1 MPEQASP
8 FEEAKPARSQ
18 DVSAED
24 TVEVTRSEPIS
35 SAPDDVISPVA
46 LVAGETRSEPEPV
59 YAVTEGPVESDTT
72 TEETVKQ
79 SDDGMTIKRK
89 VMTTKHCRPLIKTT
103 TVGERVVDSVVTG
116 SLLVGTSVEE
126 HILMVHPDVSEP
138 YPEDVERDTSVQEF
152 EDMLPDGTWLKT
164 KVTQTVLTAAK
175 VVPEEVQTR
184 TDVQER
190 EETRDDGTTVKTTT
204 TITEHYRMVTLGS
217 VISEIVVGQQ
227 VDEVIYELAPGVATV
242 DQEGTDAETTQQEF
256 TDTLPDGGW
265 LERKV
270 TKTTVTMVP
279 PQVIESEV
287 LQRTDVQERHDSLED
302 GTTFKITTTI
312 VEHYKTVTV
321 GDDITEVPIGK
332 EIDEDILE
340 LAPGVTSIDD
350 DNTTSQVSKGES
362 DETMDD
368 GTWVRRKMTTTT
380 VSLVEREIVE
390 SEVMTKEDV
399 QQEEDVLD
407 DGTTVRTTTRTTLHY
422 KTRSD
427 GIETTEVPVGTEIDR
442 TVVQLSPGA
451 TDVDQDNTT
460 SHVSEG
466 ESEETMDD
474 GTWVKRKMT
483 TTTVSLVEREIVE
496 SEVMTKEDVQQE
508 EDVLDDGTTVR
519 TTTRTT
525 LHYKTRSDGVE
536 TTEVLVGTEIDRI
549 VVQLSPGATDVDQD
563 NTTSH
568 VSEGESE
575 ETMDD
580 GTWVKRKMTTTTVSL
595 VEREIVESEV
605 MTKEDV
611 QQEEDVLDD
620 GTTVR
625 TTTRTTL
632 HYKTRSDG
640 VETTE
645 VPVGTEIDRT
655 VVQLSPGATD
665 VDQDNTTSHVSE
677 GESEETMDD
686 GTWVRRKMT
695 TTTVSL
701 VEREIVDSEV
711 LTKEDVQQ
719 EEDVL
724 DDGTTVRTTTRTT
737 LHYKTRSDGI
747 ETTEVPVG
755 TEIDRTVVQLSPGAT
770 DVDQDNT
777 TSHVSEGESEETMDD
792 GTWVKRKMTTT
803 TVSLVEREIVESEVM
818 TKEDVQQEEDVLDDG
833 TTVRTTTR
841 TTLHYK
847 TRSDGVETTEVPVGT
862 EVDRTVVQLSP
873 GAADVDQEGV
883 DSKTTEQESNGTLP
897 DGTWMTQRT
906 TITVVSLMEPE
917 VVESEVLTR
926 VDVQK
931 QDEVLDDGTTVHV
944 TTTTTEHYKTVTD
957 RLTSSEVIV
966 GVEIREDVIELGPGV
981 EDVNQGNT
989 TSECDEQESEDAM
1002 PDGSWLKRTIVTTT
1016 VTLVEEVVQ
1025 EEVPVEAASS
1035 PEEPELVESEVQ
1047 QRTEVKEHHKVLDDG
1062 TNVKITT
1069 TVIEHFKTLTLGDE
1083 VPIGKE
1089 IDEVILEMAPGVTHI
1104 DKDSTTSETT
1114 DREAE
1119 EVSDDG
1125 TWIKRTTK
1133 TTVVSLVLVASP
1145 VSEEAPADSFIEEQE
1160 APIDELS
1167 PVESPMSE
1175 KPEEKEEMMPVASPV
1190 SEEAPA
1196 DSFVDEQDAPIEELA
1211 PVQSPMS
1218 EKPEEKEEM
1227 MPVASPVSEEV
1238 PADSFIEEQDAPIDE
1253 LSPVESPMSEKP
1265 EEKEEMMPVASPV
1278 SEEAPAD
1285 SFIEEQ
1291 DAPIDELSPVESPMS
1306 DKPEE
1311 KEEMMPVA
1319 SPVSEEAPADSFI
1332 EEQDAPMEE
1341 LSPIESSMSEKPEE
1355 KLVPAGIPE
1364 GEIEIKTDVQE
1375 HEEVLDDGTNVKT
1388 VITTNEHFIVYI
1400 DGEEIKEVS
1409 VGKDIHKEITE
1420 LSPGVTD
1427 VQQENTRIKT
1437 SVQDSQKVSPNGY
1450 WEKMRVTHVTVT
1462 AVDPQE
1468 LLDAIAADIAN
1479 PEVQSRTDV
1488 QEHEEVLDDE
1498 TNVKTT
1504 TTTVDYYRVSFE
1516 NEETH
1521 VGKDVD
1527 EDIVALGPG
1536 VTHAEQENTK
1546 TRISLQESHQL
1557 KSEGTWVRSKVTR
1570 KEVTSIEPEQGVAAV
1585 SAATPDRFIEEQE
1598 APIEELAPVQS
1609 PMSEK
1614 PEEKEE
1620 MMPVASPVSEEAPA
1634 DRFIEEQDAPIE
1646 ELSPVESPMSEKPEE
1661 KEEMMPVAY
1670 PVSEEAPADSF
1681 IEEQDAPMEE
1691 LSPIESPMSEK
1702 PEEKLVPAGIPEG
1715 EIEIKT
1721 DVQEHEEVLD
1731 DGTNV
1736 KTVITTNEH
1745 FIVYIDGEE
1754 IKEVSVGKDI
1764 HKEITEL
1771 SPGVTDV
1778 QQENTRRKTS
1788 VQDSQKVSPNGYWEK
1803 MRVTH
1808 ITVTAVD
1815 PQELLDAI
1823 AADIA
1828 NPEVQSRTD
1837 VQEHE
1842 EVLDD
1847 ETNVKTTTTTVE
1859 YYRVSFENEETH
1871 VGKDVDEDIVAL
1883 GPGVTH
1889 AEQENTKTR
1898 ISLQESHQ
1906 LKSEGTW
1913 VRGKVTRK
1921 EVTSIELEQGVAAV
1935 SAATPEG
1942 EVQTRTDVQ
1951 KNEEML
1957 DDGTRVTT
1965 VTTTVEHYRVTV
1977 DETEAPVG
1985 KDIHEEI
1992 LELCPGVADIHQEN
2006 TRTKTA
2012 IQESQK
2018 GLPGGQWEKR
2028 RVTRVTVTAI
2038 KPGELLDAI
2047 AADVA
2052 NPEVHRRTDVQEHE
2066 EVLDDGTN
2074 VKTTTTT
2081 IEYYRIDPE
2090 GGETPVGKDVSEE
2103 ILELGPGITHVEQEN
2118 TRTRIAVQ
2126 DALQLS
2132 EGTWLKRKVTRTTVS
2147 SVQTGEGLAV
2157 IPAETEKDVE
2167 SDTDV
2172 QVSEET
2178 LEDGTTVKTTTTTT
2192 EFYRKVDHGDKV
2204 PVGTEI
2210 GVEIVSLAPGVSD
2223 MDQNYTRKRKS
2234 VEESQQVLADQT
2246 WVKRRV
2252 TTITVTLVQGD
2263 EDITSII
2270 PEEPALVTS
2279 SEPQQEELL
2288 PGTDVVEYEETLS
2301 SGIIVKRRVITTY
2314 ITATTVHKTTIT
2326 EMPDGEVFEESVTE
2340 DVSETPQDA
2349 AAISAVEQ
2357 VPVEQSPADM
2367 ELDEGVAEGDETV
2380 EEYRDIL
2387 PDGSIVMRQRVVRS
2401 STVTKRIRRVGP
2413 DGEVIDEF
2421 VDEHSPDYEVL
2432 SDASSLSDIRDS
2444 PVGSDDE
2451 GKSARG
2457 MRVYMDTNEG
2467 EPVTETDV
2475 QEFEDVLPDGTIVK
2489 RKVVKTTKKQTVTKR
2504 VIMDSPEGDVPSMTD
2519 DQGQWV
2525 AMAEPEMVQYGD
2537 KTFGEVETSSD
2548 VQEYDETLPDGTVVK
2563 RRVMTKRTQQMVT
2576 ERTIVEGA
2584 GDMLESMNGTSIEA
2598 SRDETTPMEG

>member
-59 YAVTEGPVESDTT
+59 YDVTEGPVESDTT

-152 EDMLPDGTWLKT
+152 EDVLPDGTWLKT

-190 EETRDDGTTVKTTT
+190 EETLDNGTTVKTTT

-242 DQEGTDAETTQQEF
+242 DQEGTDAETTHQEF

-340 LAPGVTSIDD
+340 LAPGVAGIDD
-350 DNTTSQVSKGES
+350 
-362 DETMDD
+362 
-368 GTWVRRKMTTTT
+368 
-380 VSLVEREIVE
+380 
-390 SEVMTKEDV
+390 
-399 QQEEDVLD
+399 
-407 DGTTVRTTTRTTLHY
+407 
-422 KTRSD
+422 
-427 GIETTEVPVGTEIDR
+427 
-442 TVVQLSPGA
+442 
-451 TDVDQDNTT
+451 DNTT

-474 GTWVKRKMT
+474 GTWVR
-483 TTTVSLVEREIVE
+483 
-496 SEVMTKEDVQQE
+496 
-508 EDVLDDGTTVR
+508 
-519 TTTRTT
+519 
-525 LHYKTRSDGVE
+525 
-536 TTEVLVGTEIDRI
+536 
-549 VVQLSPGATDVDQD
+549 
-563 NTTSH
+563 
-568 VSEGESE
+568 
-575 ETMDD
+575 
-580 GTWVKRKMTTTTVSL
+580 RKMTTTTVSL

-665 VDQDNTTSHVSE
+665 IDQDNTKSHVSE

-686 GTWVRRKMT
+686 GTWVKRKMT

-701 VEREIVDSEV
+701 VEREIVESEV

-737 LHYKTRSDGI
+737 LHYKTRSDGV

-1025 EEVPVEAASS
+1025 DEVPVEAASS

-1083 VPIGKE
+1083 IDEVPIGKE

-1114 DREAE
+1114 EREAE
-1119 EVSDDG
+1119 EVSEDG

-1133 TTVVSLVLVASP
+1133 TTVVSLVPVASP
-1145 VSEEAPADSFIEEQE
+1145 VSEEAPADSFIEEQD

-1175 KPEEKEEMMPVASPV
+1175 KPEEREEMMPIASPV

-1196 DSFVDEQDAPIEELA
+1196 DRFVEEQDVPVEELA
-1211 PVQSPMS
+1211 
-1218 EKPEEKEEM
+1218 
-1227 MPVASPVSEEV
+1227 
-1238 PADSFIEEQDAPIDE
+1238 
-1253 LSPVESPMSEKP
+1253 PVESPMSEKP

-1291 DAPIDELSPVESPMS
+1291 DAPMEELAPVESPMS

-1536 VTHAEQENTK
+1536 VTHTEQENTK

-1585 SAATPDRFIEEQE
+1585 SAATPDRFIEEQK

-1670 PVSEEAPADSF
+1670 PVSEEASADSF

-1883 GPGVTH
+1883 GPGVTDP
-1889 AEQENTKTR
+1889 EQENTKTR

-1913 VRGKVTRK
+1913 VRSKVTRK
-1921 EVTSIELEQGVAAV
+1921 EVTSIEPEQGVAAV
-1935 SAATPEG
+1935 SAVAPEG
-1942 EVQTRTDVQ
+1942 EVQTRTDVE
-1951 KNEEML
+1951 KNEEVL
-1957 DDGTRVTT
+1957 DDGTRITT

-1992 LELCPGVADIHQEN
+1992 LELCPGVADVHQEN

-2028 RVTRVTVTAI
+2028 RVTRVTVTAV

-2052 NPEVHRRTDVQEHE
+2052 NPDVLRRTDVQDHE

-2081 IEYYRIDPE
+2081 IEYYRIAPE

-2126 DALQLS
+2126 DSLQLS

-2147 SVQTGEGLAV
+2147 SVQTGEGLTV

-2192 EFYRKVDHGDKV
+2192 EFYRKPDHGDKV

-2210 GVEIVSLAPGVSD
+2210 GVEIVSLAPGVTD

-2270 PEEPALVTS
+2270 PEEPAVVAS
-2279 SEPQQEELL
+2279 SEPQQEELP
-2288 PGTDVVEYEETLS
+2288 PGTDVVEYEETLT
-2301 SGIIVKRRVITTY
+2301 SGIVVKRRVITTF
-2314 ITATTVHKTTIT
+2314 ITATTVHKTIIT

-2349 AAISAVEQ
+2349 AAISPVEQ

-2367 ELDEGVAEGDETV
+2367 ELDEGMPEGDETV

-2413 DGEVIDEF
+2413 DGEVIEEF
-2421 VDEHSPDYEVL
+2421 VDEQSPDYEVL

-2444 PVGSDDE
+2444 PVESDDE

-2584 GDMLESMNGTSIEA
+2584 GDMLESMNGTAIEA
-2598 SRDETTPMEG
+2598 PRDDTTPMEG